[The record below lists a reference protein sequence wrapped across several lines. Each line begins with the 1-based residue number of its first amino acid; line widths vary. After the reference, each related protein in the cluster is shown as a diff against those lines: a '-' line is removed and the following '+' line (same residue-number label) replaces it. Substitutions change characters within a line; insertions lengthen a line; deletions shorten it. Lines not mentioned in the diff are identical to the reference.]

1 MNSASLQCGSDSLQ
15 ASARFIGDGF
25 HVRIAHD
32 SQHGQRIDQCDFGQ
46 VFLDE
51 GDGYIAGQ
59 QQTNLRRGGQCA
71 IGQWGVAR
79 AEDLVRPEVHVEL
92 VLQRVL
98 DIDFR
103 EDAKSFRFE
112 RVDCTGKPCLIAGME
127 LYGDTQG

>member
-1 MNSASLQCGSDSLQ
+1 MDNGSTNATSVRFSSTKATVTLQGSSKPT
-15 ASARFIGDGF
+15 S
-25 HVRIAHD
+25 
-32 SQHGQRIDQCDFGQ
+32 
-46 VFLDE
+46 
-51 GDGYIAGQ
+51 
-59 QQTNLRRGGQCA
+59 
-71 IGQWGVAR
+71 
-79 AEDLVRPEVHVEL
+79 EDLVRPEVHVEL